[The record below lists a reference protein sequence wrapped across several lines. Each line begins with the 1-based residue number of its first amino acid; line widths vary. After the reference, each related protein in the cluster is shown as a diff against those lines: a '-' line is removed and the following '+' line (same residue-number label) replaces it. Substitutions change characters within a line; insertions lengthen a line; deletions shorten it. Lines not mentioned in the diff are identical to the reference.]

1 VRHMRIDPIEGP
13 GDANAERAKSISVRD
28 RMSRP
33 AVTIAARASLG
44 EALVLMVAHRIHYLP
59 VVDDEGLLVGI
70 VNEDDLLGTRR
81 EPRPDSDPVTAVMR
95 APVISVRPAETVNA
109 AMRLMV
115 DRGVGALPV
124 VEDGRVVGIF
134 TQSDVV
140 TALARR

>member
-1 VRHMRIDPIEGP
+1 MRIDPSEGP
-13 GDANAERAKSISVRD
+13 GDANAEHAKSTLVRD

-59 VVDDEGLLVGI
+59 VVDDEGRLVGI
-70 VNEDDLLGTRR
+70 VNEDDVLGTRR
-81 EPRPDSDPVTAVMR
+81 EPGADSDLVTTVMR
-95 APVISVRPAETVNA
+95 APVISVRPAQTLKA
-109 AMRLMV
+109 AMGLMV

-124 VEDGRVVGIF
+124 VEDGRVVGIL

-140 TALARR
+140 AALARR